1 MITFRKATNNDI
13 DSIEKIYSDIHNC
26 EENGETTTGWI
37 RGVYPTRATAVTA
50 LSRDD
55 LFILDDNGVIA
66 GAAVIN
72 QTQCEEY
79 KYGKWDNEAPREKV
93 TVLHT
98 LVISP
103 KENGK
108 GYGKSFVDFYEKYAL
123 QNESPYLRM
132 DTNER
137 NIKARAMYKKL
148 GFKEVG
154 TVTCDF
160 NGIKDVKMILLEKY
174 AGGKENAGN
183 NK

>member
-1 MITFRKATNNDI
+1 MITFRKATENDI
-13 DSIEKIYSDIHNC
+13 DSIEKIYSDIHTC

-37 RGVYPTRATAVTA
+37 RGVYPTRITVENA

-55 LFILDDNGVIA
+55 LFVLEKNGCVE

-72 QTQCEEY
+72 RVQCEEY
-79 KYGKWDNEAPREKV
+79 KYGNWCYDAPNNEIM
-93 TVLHT
+93 VLHT

-103 KENGK
+103 YAGGK

-154 TVTCDF
+154 TVPCDF
-160 NGIKDVKMILLEKY
+160 NGIRNVKMILLEKY
-174 AGGKENAGN
+174 AGGNNYAGN

>member
-1 MITFRKATNNDI
+1 MIIFRKATENDI
-13 DSIEKIYSDIHNC
+13 DSIEKIYSDIHTC

-37 RGVYPTRATAVTA
+37 RGVYPTRETAETA

-55 LFILDDNGVIA
+55 LFVLEDEGKIL

-72 QTQCEEY
+72 RTQCQEY
-79 KYGKWDNEAPREKV
+79 KYGKWNNDVSEEKV

-103 KENGK
+103 KVSGK
-108 GYGKSFVDFYEKYAL
+108 GYGRSFVDFYEKYAI

-137 NIKARAMYKKL
+137 NVKAREMYKKL
-148 GFKEVG
+148 RFKEVG
-154 TVTCDF
+154 TVPCDF
-160 NGIKDVKMILLEKY
+160 NGIKNVKMILLEKC
-174 AGGKENAGN
+174 AGGKYIAEN